1 MPQLPS
7 VDVVVLSWNRIDET
21 LAAIESALSQT
32 GVHRRVY
39 VVDQGSAPENLAR
52 MRAFCSD
59 KPDVLLRELGRN
71 VGVAMGRNIATQMGD
86 APYVVALD
94 NDAIFVDEHM
104 LARVARRFE
113 EDGRLGA
120 IAFRIL
126 NYFTGHDDEVS
137 WDYPATLKSR
147 SDQEFFVTR
156 FVGAGYAVRRSA
168 FDATGGYDAT
178 LFFGG
183 EERDLSYRILNLGY
197 YIKYLPEL
205 SVRHRVDPEARIQW
219 SRGRYY
225 YAVRNTLYIEYKYG
239 TSWLRLARAAASLT
253 VKGVY
258 NGLAAQTLRALF
270 DATTMAMRSSIGR
283 ASGLYKLTDDV
294 KAYIERCERVVP
306 ETFWVRARRQFTK
319 LPGNT

>member
-1 MPQLPS
+1 MSQLPS
-7 VDVVVLSWNRIDET
+7 VDIVVLSWNRIDET
-21 LAAIESALSQT
+21 IDAIESALAQQ
-32 GVHRRVY
+32 GVTRRVY
-39 VVDQGSAPENLAR
+39 VLDQGSSPENLAR
-52 MRAFCSD
+52 MRTFAAGQA
-59 KPDVLLRELGRN
+59 DVVLRELGRN

-94 NDAIFVDEHM
+94 NDAIFFDEQV
-104 LARVARRFE
+104 LLRTVRRFE
-113 EDGRLGA
+113 EDRRLGA

-126 NYFTGHDDEVS
+126 NYFTGHDDDVS
-137 WDYPATLKSR
+137 WDYPQALKPR
-147 SDQEFFVTR
+147 SDREFFVTR

-168 FDATGGYDAT
+168 FDAAGGYDAS

-205 SVRHRVDPEARIQW
+205 IVRHRVDPEARIQW

-239 TSWLRLARAAASLT
+239 TSWLRLARAAAALT

-258 NGLAAQTLRALF
+258 NGLAGQTLHALA
-270 DATTMAMRSSIGR
+270 DAALMAARSSIGR
-283 ASGLYKLTDDV
+283 ASGLYRLTDDV
-294 KAYIERCERVVP
+294 KTYIERCERVVP
-306 ETFWVRARRQFTK
+306 ETFWIRALRPFSK

>member
-21 LAAIESALSQT
+21 IAAIESALVQQ
-32 GVHRRVY
+32 GVERRVY
-39 VVDQGSAPENLAR
+39 VVDQGSSPENLAQL
-52 MRAFCSD
+52 RAFMARQ
-59 KPDVLLRELGRN
+59 PEVVLRELGRN
-71 VGVAMGRNIATQMGD
+71 VGVAMGRNIATQMGG

-94 NDAIFVDEHM
+94 NDAIFYDEHV
-104 LARVARRFE
+104 LARTVQRFE
-113 EDGRLGA
+113 DDGRLGA

-126 NYFTGHDDEVS
+126 NYFTGHDDDVS
-137 WDYPATLKSR
+137 WDYPAALR
-147 SDQEFFVTR
+147 PQSDQEFFVTR

-168 FDATGGYDAT
+168 FDATGGYDAS

-205 SVRHRVDPEARIQW
+205 TVRHRVDPEARIQW

-239 TSWLRLARAAASLT
+239 TPWLRLGRAAAALA

-258 NGLAAQTLRALF
+258 NGLTWQTLRGLA
-270 DATTMAMRSSIGR
+270 DAATMAARSSMMR
-283 ASGLYKLTDDV
+283 ASGLYRLTDDV

-306 ETFWVRARRQFTK
+306 ETLWGRTRRQFTK